1 MPESAGLI
9 DCEDV
14 AVAGRFMDAVG
25 IKERDGD
32 TDSASVGD
40 TLAAAVLE
48 LDGVSVSGSD
58 VVGVATG
65 T

>member
-9 DCEDV
+9 DCEGV
-14 AVAGRFMDAVG
+14 VVAGRFMDAVG
-25 IKERDGD
+25 IKEKEGV
-32 TDSASVGD
+32 TDMGSVGD
-40 TLAAAVLE
+40 TLAAAVSE

-58 VVGVATG
+58 IVGVATG